1 MRNTL
6 DQYPALKTYL
16 SSLRPLRAGKFTMGS
31 NSRYRSQPVHSVRLS
46 SFRMGAAPVTVGLWK
61 EYCSA
66 TNQQLSEPPDWGW
79 RDDHP
84 IVNVTW
90 NDIMGV
96 DGKGG
101 FCAWASK
108 ITVQQ
113 LTLPTEAEFE
123 YASIGGK
130 SGLVYPWGNKFD
142 ESRLWCSNKVE
153 RASPAPSNR
162 SSHFYRNAFGLT
174 DLCGNVWQWCFDSY
188 DEYPENTLTNP
199 RGPVSTSSNGR
210 CRRGGSFLNV
220 STWWFDC
227 AYRDAKQPDDGRY
240 DTGFR
245 LVARSG

>member
-1 MRNTL
+1 MRNSL

-16 SSLRPLRAGKFTMGS
+16 SSLRPLRAGTFRIGS
-31 NSRYRSQPVHSVRLS
+31 KSLYDAQPVHPVRLS
-46 SFRMGAAPVTVGLWK
+46 AFRMGATPVTVGMWK

-66 TNQQLSEPPDWGW
+66 TKQQLSEPPEWGW

-90 NDIMGV
+90 NEIMGA

-108 ITVQQ
+108 ITGQQ

-123 YASIGGK
+123 YASIGGQ

-142 ESRLWCSNKVE
+142 ESKLWCSNITE
-153 RASPAPSNR
+153 RQSPVPVNR
-162 SSHFYRNAFGLT
+162 SSNVYRNAFGLT
-174 DLCGNVWQWCFDSY
+174 DLCGNVWQWCFDKY
-188 DEYPENTLTNP
+188 DEYPEDAVTNP
-199 RGPVSTSSNGR
+199 RGPVSTSDNRR
-210 CRRGGSFLNV
+210 CRRGGSFLNG
-220 STWWFDC
+220 TDERFQC
-227 AYRDAKQPDDGRY
+227 AYRNVQKPDDGRY